1 MINQSYIRQNRGV
14 LNLLILCVCMCAIPL
29 QGVAQD
35 AVLENGSEEHKYVA
49 ENPGFNA
56 VDSFSLQPRFRYGD
70 SEPYLNKKFY
80 DNTSI
85 GMVWHVDKIHERIEH
100 GFVPALNYGVFIE
113 KEINK
118 LHSLRLL
125 VYEGIYQQASRSLR
139 MNKYQAELLYS
150 FNWTRYFGGYNPYRK
165 VEAVTSL
172 GVGGFYS
179 KRLEKVEKG
188 PMAIVGAGAR
198 MLLSPAVSLSIEPYV
213 ALASDNVDFS
223 GIENFRKYDVLYGTD
238 VSLAYTFH
246 SQEFRDS
253 LRQKSGYK
261 GRAFMDFGIGAQF
274 EPFLGYYRR
283 PNDVPFFASAGPHIK
298 LGVGYWLRPGLAI
311 RATGNLSTSSMDA
324 DDEKESDVR
333 LKNVLA
339 NGRLDFLFSP
349 YHYIKGNDD
358 LLFDVYAVLGWEY
371 GQTIKTAID
380 PAKLLRTHYDGFS
393 AGLQLRYKYDEK
405 TSLYV
410 EPRVTLANYNV
421 PYAAP
426 YQDYVDHYR
435 DYLYS
440 LTAGLEY
447 SVTENGFK
455 GRKKQPSPHAPHISL
470 SMLGGVNYLFITKE
484 HASDFSMDYSG
495 GLAGDMQITPYSGI
509 RLMADYSRLSFRDA
523 ARVTGRYGFVDVS
536 ADYVFNLG
544 TLLQGYDINKKWDV
558 ALAAGP
564 VLSRRV
570 GEKFITD
577 EGRIEEYNGKAI
589 DQDLGFQVGIPV
601 GYRIAPRWD
610 ILFEPRARFFG
621 KDYINQ
627 VHSQG
632 ASKILNAQLG
642 LRYSFQDRYYEGTDT
657 LFKAQPGHLFT
668 HLGVG
673 AQSAMTLGNM
683 GPRIE
688 AGLGYWFNPGLATR
702 ASINLMS
709 HDWKPGFEDPLNDYR
724 QVSASGRL
732 DLMLAPFDYVANRY
746 DRLFGLN
753 FILGWEYGRMLR
765 GNRTDILDN
774 YYNAL
779 SGGLQLRYN
788 YDGYRAFY
796 LEPRYTYNLSTE
808 SSYYSLVAGMELGAT
823 EYAFHSNKYQPGEF
837 RPAFSFAVL
846 GGLGYIYNGKEYVDA
861 PISDY
866 TGGIA
871 AEYKFSPYSAV
882 RFTGSYANYHQ
893 RELYSGNDGAASLHN
908 YSVDY
913 MNFGLDYVFDVTTL
927 MQGYTND
934 RRWNAAL
941 AIGPTLGYKVAES
954 EKVLREGY
962 VPFGEPYSESASN
975 FFWGA
980 QVAAPVSYDIDNN
993 WAIMFEP
1000 RVKTSFEHLFNKRT
1014 KYPFLQYD
1022 ALLGVKYTPD
1032 EELYNHLSELNQSHR
1047 SRYDFVNYAIGL
1059 QYAAGTG
1066 IDFGQTGGVQLGL
1079 GLGRWFNSL
1088 LGIRLGAEIAASH
1101 LNSVELNG
1109 NDLLLKSARIG
1120 GRVDMMLNP
1129 LAFGSNYTPGRL
1141 GTALLL
1147 GWEAGGKIDAL
1158 YYTSPYRHFYNS
1170 LSVAAQLRLRTDENH
1185 AFYIEPRYAID
1196 DRLVSMTA
1204 GLEYAMSEYRFRS
1217 GRRQPG
1223 EFTPYY
1229 SIGLAGG
1236 VSHRFL
1242 TNMYAGM
1249 PQLGVNAGLSGE
1261 YHFTPYSGVRFT
1273 AGYAEVTTGTTKRT
1287 GHINTGFDYMFDL
1300 STLFAGYTLERR
1312 LGVALA
1318 AGPVFSTR
1326 ASESKEVA
1334 QLAES
1339 SVGAQVGIPVQYR
1352 LNENLGITLEP
1363 RAQAFF
1369 NRDYALVNGGRSA
1382 IVNLLM
1388 GVNYTPGEKLYE
1400 HMEKLNLS
1408 HNSRYDFIN
1417 YAVGLQYATGMGVD
1431 FGHTGGMQLGL
1442 GVGRWVNSL
1451 LGVRLGAELAAS
1463 HLNSVNLNGGE
1474 LLLKSARFGGR
1485 VEMMVNPLAFSRSY
1499 TPGRFGT
1506 ALLLGWEA
1514 GGKIDAL
1521 YYTRPDKHF
1530 YNSLSVA
1537 AQLRLRTDENHTF
1550 YIEPRYALDDHLV
1563 SMTAGLEYAMSEHRF
1578 RSSRRQ
1584 PGEFKPYY
1592 NIGVVG
1598 GVSHRFLTN
1607 VYAGLPQLGV
1617 SAGVSGEYHFTP
1629 YSGARFAVEYA
1640 EVTNGTAVRVGHI
1653 NNGFDYMFDLS
1664 TLFAGYTPDRCLDVA
1679 LAAGP
1684 VFSTRTSEGN
1694 VVVDHLAKSSIGMQ
1708 VGIPVQYRF
1717 NENFGVSL
1725 EPRAQAFFNRDYAA
1739 LNGGRSAIMNLQA
1752 GVKYTPG
1759 ERFYQRMEMQDE
1771 TYGTR
1776 RSFVNYSMGLQYAAG
1791 NGIAFGSTGGMQL
1804 GLGVGRWF
1812 NSLLGARVGAEIAA
1826 SNLNSVNL
1834 QGGELLLK
1842 SARIGGRVDVML
1854 NPLAFGSSYTPG
1866 RFGTALLLG
1875 WEAGGKIDALYYNVD
1890 RHFYSSMS
1898 VGAQLRLRTD
1908 EEHIL
1913 YIEPRYALDDHLVS
1927 VSAGMEFGM
1936 SEYRFRASR
1945 RQPGEFKPYYNVG
1958 VAAGLSH
1965 RFLTNMY
1972 AGLPQL
1978 GINTSLSG
1986 EYHFTPYSGARL
1998 SAGYAEVTNGTK
2010 SRVGHVDMGVD
2021 YMFDLSTL
2029 FAGYT
2034 PDRRLNVTLAAGP
2047 LFSMKASKV
2056 NHIAKMSVGTQVG
2069 IPVQYRL
2076 NENWGISLEPR
2087 AKAFFNRDYAALNGG
2102 RSAIMNLLVGAT
2114 YSF

>member
-1 MINQSYIRQNRGV
+1 MTNQSYIRQNRGV
-14 LNLLILCVCMCAIPL
+14 LKLLILCVCMCAIPL

-35 AVLENGSEEHKYVA
+35 AVLENSVEGSQFKA

-56 VDSFSLQPRFRYGD
+56 IDSLSLQPRFRYGD
-70 SEPYLNKKFY
+70 SEPYQNKKFY

-85 GMVWHVDKIHERIEH
+85 GMVWHVDKIHERTSQ
-100 GFVPALNYGVFIE
+100 GFVPALNYGLFVE

-125 VYEGIYQQASRSLR
+125 VYEGIYQQASRSIR

-179 KRLEKVEKG
+179 KRLDEVEMG
-188 PMAIVGAGAR
+188 PMAIMGAGAR
-198 MLLSPAVSLSIEPYV
+198 MLLSPEVSLSIEPYV

-223 GIENFRKYDVLYGTD
+223 GTENFRKYDVLYGTD

-246 SQEFRDS
+246 SQEFKEQTRS
-253 LRQKSGYK
+253 KYAGK
-261 GRAFMDFGIGAQF
+261 TFMDFGIGAQF

-283 PNDVPFFASAGPHIK
+283 SNELPFFASAGPHLK

-324 DDEKESDVR
+324 DDETASDVR

-349 YHYIKGNDD
+349 YHYFTGKEIGRFN
-358 LLFDVYAVLGWEY
+358 VNAVLGWEY

-393 AGLQLRYKYDEK
+393 AGLQFRYKTTDEN
-405 TSLYV
+405 TTLYM

-455 GRKKQPSPHAPHISL
+455 GRKKQPSPYNPHISL

-495 GLAGDMQITPYSGI
+495 GLAGDMQVTPYSGV

-544 TLLQGYDINKKWDV
+544 TLLQGYDKNKKWDV

-564 VLSRRV
+564 VYSRRV
-570 GEKFITD
+570 NEAFFND
-577 EGRIEEYNGKAI
+577 EDRIEEYNGKAI
-589 DQDLGFQVGIPV
+589 DQDLGLQVGIPV
-601 GYRIAPRWD
+601 GYRISERWD

-642 LRYSFQDRYYEGTDT
+642 LRYSFQDRYYVGADS

-688 AGLGYWFNPGLATR
+688 AGLGYWFNPGFATR
-702 ASINLMS
+702 ASLNLTS

-774 YYNAL
+774 YYNAV

-788 YDGYRAFY
+788 ADNYRALY
-796 LEPRYTYNLSTE
+796 LEPRYTYNLSTA

-823 EYAFHSNKYQPGEF
+823 EYAFHSNKYQPGAF
-837 RPAFSFAVL
+837 KPAFSFALL

-861 PISDY
+861 PISDF

-882 RFTGSYANYHQ
+882 RLTGSYANYHQ
-893 RELYSGNDGAASLHN
+893 RELYSGNEEAAGLHN

-927 MQGYTND
+927 LQGYTDD

-941 AIGPTLGYKVAES
+941 AIGPTLGYKVAAS
-954 EKVLREGY
+954 EKALRDGY
-962 VPFGEPYSESASN
+962 IPFGEPYSENASN

-993 WAIMFEP
+993 WAILFEP
-1000 RVKTSFEHLFNKRT
+1000 RVKGSFEHLFNKRT

-1032 EELYNHLSELNQSHR
+1032 EDLHNRLAELNQSHN

-1079 GLGRWFNSL
+1079 GLGHWFNSL

-1300 STLFAGYTLERR
+1300 STLFAGYTPERR

-1400 HMEKLNLS
+1400 HMEKLNVS
-1408 HNSRYDFIN
+1408 HNTRYDFIN

-1485 VEMMVNPLAFSRSY
+1485 VEMMLNPLAFSRSY

-1592 NIGVVG
+1592 NIGVAG

-1617 SAGVSGEYHFTP
+1617 SAGMSGEYHFTP

-1664 TLFAGYTPDRCLDVA
+1664 TLFAGYTPDRRLDVA

-1759 ERFYQRMEMQDE
+1759 ERFYQRMEQQDE

-1776 RSFVNYSMGLQYAAG
+1776 RGFVNYAMGLQYVAG
-1791 NGIAFGSTGGMQL
+1791 NDIPFGSTGGMQL

-1812 NSLLGARVGAEIAA
+1812 NSLVGARVGAEIAA

-1834 QGGELLLK
+1834 EGGELLLK
-1842 SARIGGRVDVML
+1842 SARIGGRVDMML
-1854 NPLAFGSSYTPG
+1854 NPLAFGSNYTPG

-1875 WEAGGKIDALYYNVD
+1875 WEAGGKIDAKYYNVD

-1898 VGAQLRLRTD
+1898 VAAQLRLRTD
-1908 EEHIL
+1908 EEHTL
-1913 YIEPRYALDDHLVS
+1913 YIEPRYAFDDHLMS
-1927 VSAGMEFGM
+1927 LTAGMEFGM
-1936 SEYRFRASR
+1936 TEYRFRASR

-2010 SRVGHVDMGVD
+2010 SRVGHVDLGVD

-2047 LFSMKASKV
+2047 VFSMKASKV